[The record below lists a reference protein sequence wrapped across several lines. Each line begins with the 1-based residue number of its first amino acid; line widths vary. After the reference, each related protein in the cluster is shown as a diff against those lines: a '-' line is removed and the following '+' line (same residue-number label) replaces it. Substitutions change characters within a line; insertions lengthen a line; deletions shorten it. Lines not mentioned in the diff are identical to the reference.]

1 MVLSFVQGFFL
12 ALPAVIVPSSLK
24 VFLISRTLR
33 DGWKSVWPATFT
45 PLISDLPIALL
56 VILILQQTPAWFFHV
71 LQIAG
76 GAFVIYLA
84 WRLVPFL
91 RAGGVTYR
99 AASPEQTVRTMS
111 QAVGINFLNPIPYIF
126 VSSVIVPRTI
136 SGWNQ
141 SPGHAFGFLF
151 GFYAALIGGM
161 LLLILVF
168 DQAGKLNPKIN
179 FTLLVISILA
189 LLILGA
195 QQIWLGAGG
204 ILKILGIGYWMFERF

>member
-1 MVLSFVQGFFL
+1 MLSSLLQGLFL

-45 PLISDLPIALL
+45 PLISDFPIALL
-56 VILILQQTPAWFFHV
+56 VILILQQTPTWFFNL

-76 GAFVIYLA
+76 GLFVIYLA

-91 RAGGVTYR
+91 RSGGVSYR
-99 AASPEQTVRTMS
+99 AASAEQTVRTMS

-126 VSSVIVPRTI
+126 VSSVIVPRTL
-136 SGWNQ
+136 SGWQ
-141 SPGHAFGFLF
+141 ISPGHALGFLI

-179 FTLLVISILA
+179 LTLLIISIIA
-189 LLILGA
+189 LIILGG
-195 QQIWLGAGG
+195 QQIWAGVTA
-204 ILKILGIGYWMFERF
+204 LL